1 MKIEVTKN
9 DNYTEIQLTGR
20 LDSNSSTMLEKV
32 IIDTINSGSENLLI
46 NFNDLVYINSSGL
59 RVFLVAAKMLKTKG
73 KKLNFFGMR
82 DFITEVFNIAGF
94 TSMFNIG
101 KSRVE
106 VISISENK

>member
-1 MKIEVTKN
+1 MKIEVSKTG
-9 DNYTEIQLTGR
+9 NYTEIKLTGR
-20 LDSNSSTMLEKV
+20 LDSNSSSMLEKV
-32 IIDTINSGSENLLI
+32 ITDTINEGNDNILI
-46 NFNDLVYINSSGL
+46 NFNDLIYINSSGL

-82 DFITEVFNIAGF
+82 DFISEVFNIAGF

-106 VISISENK
+106 VISISENN